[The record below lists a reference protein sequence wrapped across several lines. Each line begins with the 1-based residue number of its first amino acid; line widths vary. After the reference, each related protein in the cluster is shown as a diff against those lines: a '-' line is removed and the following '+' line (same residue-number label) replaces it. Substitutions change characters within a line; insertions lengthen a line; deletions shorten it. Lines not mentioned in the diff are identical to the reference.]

1 MSKQKRFVEIEE
13 YSNTVKMLELLK
25 EFLDPFLLTGLVFGI
40 LYFYFTA
47 TFNFWENLCVPFKK
61 PTVLVGNFGPLLL
74 FRKSQPEGVKEMYE
88 WFKNERFFGVFRV
101 RSPILIL
108 RDPDLVKSICVKD
121 FIYFANRGIP
131 TNNSQVIRTLWF

>member
-1 MSKQKRFVEIEE
+1 
-13 YSNTVKMLELLK
+13 MLELLK
-25 EFLDPFLLTGLVFGI
+25 EFLDPFLLIGLFFGI

-121 FIYFANRGIP
+121 FVCFANRGIP
-131 TNNSQVIRTLWF
+131 TNNSQVI